1 VTAALAAGALAA
13 LALVLV
19 SPPRRRARR
28 SVRPRT
34 PPAWPRRRHRTDLDL
49 GVVATEVATRL
60 HAGAGVEEAWS
71 RTLARAGLTTGDGG
85 GPAVSGVPLALA
97 RLAGSGHRLGPGAEA
112 ALPAT
117 VAACRLTH
125 EIGAP
130 LAQVLERTAHGLTEA
145 GQARAARAVALAG
158 PRASARLLGVLPAAG
173 VLMGAAVG
181 ADPVAFLLDG
191 GAGTACLLA
200 GAGLMVAGHRWV
212 AALERSARHA
222 GD

>member
-1 VTAALAAGALAA
+1 M
-13 LALVLV
+13 
-19 SPPRRRARR
+19 
-28 SVRPRT
+28 
-34 PPAWPRRRHRTDLDL
+34 
-49 GVVATEVATRL
+49 TEVATRL
-60 HAGAGVEEAWS
+60 HAGAAVEEAWS
-71 RTLARAGLTTGDGG
+71 RTLARSGVPADEGG
-85 GPAVSGVPLALA
+85 ASGIAAAGVPLALA
-97 RLAGSGHRLGPGAEA
+97 RLTTSPRRLGPGAEA

-130 LAQVLERTAHGLTEA
+130 LAQVLERSAHGLTEA

-181 ADPVAFLLDG
+181 ADPVAFLLGG
-191 GAGTACLLA
+191 GAGTACLIA
-200 GAGLMVAGHRWV
+200 GTSLMVVGHRWV
-212 AALERSARHA
+212 AALERSARLA